1 MSFIKINKPHIKQP
15 LDKIE
20 TLSDAAQYLEDSY
33 ETEITAKHFKG
44 LTLSALDLSEFT
56 FEQVI
61 FENCR
66 FIGCSFHKASFTDVL
81 FNSCDLSNAN
91 LSNSYMSRCAFEEVK
106 AVGANFLES
115 FFRNVSIEKSI
126 FKYATLHGVKADTLN
141 IVASDF
147 DESFFSDCKLKA
159 AAFDEVSLMRTEFFR
174 TPLKGIDLSS
184 CNIEQLLVS
193 SEKTELKGV
202 IVNTAQAVE
211 FAKLLGIRVV

>member
-1 MSFIKINKPHIKQP
+1 MSFIKINKPNIKQP

-33 ETEITAKHFKG
+33 ETEIAAKHFKG

-66 FIGCSFHKASFTDVL
+66 FIGCSFHKASFTDVV

-115 FFRNVSIEKSI
+115 FFRNEI
-126 FKYATLHGVKADTLN
+126 GR
-141 IVASDF
+141 ASCR
-147 DESFFSDCKLKA
+147 E
-159 AAFDEVSLMRTEFFR
+159 
-174 TPLKGIDLSS
+174 
-184 CNIEQLLVS
+184 
-193 SEKTELKGV
+193 
-202 IVNTAQAVE
+202 
-211 FAKLLGIRVV
+211 RV